1 MAEPALH
8 LLKVPGSH
16 MGGSCKIKEVVAQ
29 ASDRKK
35 ALKGLTHHKFAPGV
49 WLTIQAADR

>member
-16 MGGSCKIKEVVAQ
+16 MGGSCKIKEVAAQ
-29 ASDRKK
+29 ASDCKK
-35 ALKGLTHHKFAPGV
+35 ALKGITHHKFAPGV
-49 WLTIQAADR
+49 